1 MSYALYGESLAYV
14 HLVAHEDQDTL
25 IDMFFKDINDMGVK
39 PHEVYNVYA
48 VFGNQECRKLEERV
62 LKIISGV

>member
-25 IDMFFKDINDMGVK
+25 IDMFFKDVDSMNVK
-39 PHEVYNVYA
+39 RNEVYNVYA
-48 VFGNQECRKLEERV
+48 VFGNQECRALEQRV
-62 LKIISGV
+62 LKMIEES